1 MTGLGLGVHRTR
13 FRSLSLSLSFS
24 QPAALPIAS
33 ALLDAAVPIVD
44 RSSSLLPAGVNA
56 PDASARRGVHD
67 GGGISPFLRAWPA
80 PSRLA
85 FARKLFEAEDESL
98 CDSTSRL
105 VGADMWKGVLGA
117 GADASAGSSD
127 CDRMRGVP
135 ARVPQVISCLT
146 AAGPSS
152 DGVGDGSAGTY
163 EKLLIPG
170 DLGLSKRNR

>member
-1 MTGLGLGVHRTR
+1 MQLFYLRVTLGVGVHRTR
-13 FRSLSLSLSFS
+13 FKSLSLLFS

-33 ALLDAAVPIVD
+33 ALLDAAVPIV
-44 RSSSLLPAGVNA
+44 RSSSLFAAGVSA

-67 GGGISPFLRAWPA
+67 GGGMSPFLRTWPA
-80 PSRLA
+80 PSRFA

-105 VGADMWKGVLGA
+105 VGADMWKGVLGT

-152 DGVGDGSAGTY
+152 DGVGDGSEGT
-163 EKLLIPG
+163 
-170 DLGLSKRNR
+170 